1 MRVKW
6 EHDSVIETE
15 IKRHPL
21 YSLKNRN
28 FRILWLGMFASI
40 NAMQMSGIAS
50 GWLVYTLTESP
61 LALGIVTAG
70 AGVPLILFSLF
81 GGAIADRVN
90 KRNLLLVTQGSLC
103 VVAVIVTTLILT
115 GTVAIWHLVV
125 ASLVSGLVASFNMP
139 ARQAFLVELVDQDEL
154 TNAIALNST
163 AGNIC
168 RIGSPALAGVLLSII
183 DVPGVY
189 SVVAGCYGLAFLS
202 LILLPSPSNSA
213 KKGAKLVIGS
223 VFNDVLEGLRYV
235 RSNPILLSLL
245 IMAFVPLITATSYH
259 PLMPVFAK
267 TIFGVGET
275 GLGLLLSSAGIGALC
290 GSSLIAAMGDY
301 QRKGRLMMAT
311 GMLFGIS
318 LGFFGVAG
326 HLIVAMFCLF
336 FVGAGGSMF
345 LTLIMSLIMSN
356 TPQDLIGRVMSIF
369 IMTWGLMPLAA
380 LPAGALA
387 EVYGAQVVVSLGGLI
402 LFLFLILMSFV
413 HPPLRKLK

>member
-1 MRVKW
+1 
-6 EHDSVIETE
+6 
-15 IKRHPL
+15 
-21 YSLKNRN
+21 
-28 FRILWLGMFASI
+28 MFASI

-70 AGVPLILFSLF
+70 AGIPLILFSLF
-81 GGAIADRVN
+81 GGAVADRVK
-90 KRNLLLVTQGSLC
+90 KRNLLLVTQSCLC
-103 VVAVIVTTLILT
+103 IVAVVITLLIVSK
-115 GTVAIWHLVV
+115 VVVIWHLVV

-139 ARQAFLVELVDQDEL
+139 ARQAFLVELVEEDEL

-189 SVVAGCYGLAFLS
+189 GIVAACYGLAIIS
-202 LILLPSPSNSA
+202 LALLPSYGKPLQ
-213 KKGAKLVIGS
+213 KKEPLVVVS
-223 VFNDVLEGLRYV
+223 VLKDVLEGLRYV
-235 RSNPILLSLL
+235 KSNSTLFSLL

-267 TIFGVGET
+267 SIFEAGET

-290 GSSLIAAMGDY
+290 GPSTIAVLGNL
-301 QRKGRLMMAT
+301 QRKGILMMLS
-311 GMLFGIS
+311 GMMFGLS
-318 LGFFGVAG
+318 LVFFGMAG
-326 HLIVAMFCLF
+326 HLIVAMFFLF

-356 TPQDLIGRVMSIF
+356 TPRDLIGRVMSIF

-387 EVYGAQVVVSLGGLI
+387 EVYGAPLVVSAGGGI
-402 LFLFLILMSFV
+402 LFLFLNAMSV
-413 HPPLRKLK
+413 IHPPLRRLK